1 MSFAY
6 ELLADDSD
14 ADADNDRL
22 TNEEIDAEI
31 NEYIDYYIK
40 SICRRIEYYE
50 PSRRISIPTNFK
62 DKMNF
67 CADRINYYIH
77 KYRTSNYYNYQIDYN
92 TILLSISG
100 REWFNS
106 AIIDHL
112 KLKSD
117 ADYKIKYDNR
127 ISSDLKEYVNII
139 PRLTV
144 LLICG
149 LVLIIICIV
158 KN

>member
-6 ELLADDSD
+6 ELLADDGD
-14 ADADNDRL
+14 NDNDRR
-22 TNEEIDAEI
+22 TNEEIDAEM

-77 KYRTSNYYNYQIDYN
+77 KYKTYSNYQIEYT

-127 ISSDLKEYVNII
+127 VSSNLQEVIDI
-139 PRLTV
+139 PRITAM
-144 LLICG
+144 LICG
-149 LVLIIICIV
+149 LVLIVICIV